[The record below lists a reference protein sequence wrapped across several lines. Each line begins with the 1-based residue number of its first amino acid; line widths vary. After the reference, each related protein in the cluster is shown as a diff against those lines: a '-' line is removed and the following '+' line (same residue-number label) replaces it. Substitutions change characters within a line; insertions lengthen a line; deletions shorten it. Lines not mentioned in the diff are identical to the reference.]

1 MNEEG
6 AADAAGTTMIL
17 PTDISVPASDAG
29 QVAIADSRSL
39 KAKLRSAERAERVKA
54 MLLVLP
60 LLAFLLATFLVP
72 IGSLLMKSFR
82 DPTISN
88 ELPHAAGL
96 LREWDPATGKLPG
109 EHVYEAFGQDLLAA
123 KVSEGVS
130 RVASRLNYDE
140 AGMRGLIMKTARR
153 LGDSDAGTWH
163 QRLSAIDSRWD
174 DVAAWSTLKY
184 ASSPWTLGYYLKAFD
199 FKRGSDGTIVRQPR
213 SERLYID
220 VFVRT
225 AWVSISV
232 SALCLLFGYPVAY
245 FLANIPA
252 RFSNLF
258 MIMVLLPFW
267 TSILV
272 RTTAWVVVLQTNGVL
287 NDLLIHLG
295 LTNTG
300 FALIYNRFGVLV
312 AMTHILLPYAILSL
326 YAVMKGVPNI
336 YVKAA
341 RSLGAGPIRSFFQAY
356 FPQTLPGVGA
366 AGLLTFI
373 LAVGYYI
380 TPAIVGGPD
389 DQLASYY
396 IANHVNSTL
405 NWGLASALASILL
418 GGVLLVYAIFVRM
431 TGGAGVKLG

>member
-1 MNEEG
+1 
-6 AADAAGTTMIL
+6 MIL
-17 PTDISVPASDAG
+17 PNDFSVPASDTG
-29 QVAIADSRSL
+29 QVTIADSRSL
-39 KAKLRSAERAERVKA
+39 KSRLRSAERAERIKA
-54 MLLVLP
+54 MLLVFP

-88 ELPHAAGL
+88 ELPHTAVL
-96 LREWDPATGKLPG
+96 LREWEPATGKLPG
-109 EHVYEAFGQDLLAA
+109 EQVYNAFGQELLAA
-123 KVSEGVS
+123 KDNEGVS

-153 LGDSDAGTWH
+153 LGERDAGSWH
-163 QRLSAIDSRWD
+163 QRLSAIDNRWD

-199 FKRGSDGTIVRQPR
+199 FKRDGNGAIVRQPK
-213 SERLYID
+213 SERLYVD

-225 AWVSISV
+225 AWVSLSV
-232 SALCLLFGYPVAY
+232 SALCLLLGYPVAY

-287 NDLLIHLG
+287 NDLLRHLG
-295 LTNTG
+295 LTETG

-312 AMTHILLPYAILSL
+312 AMSHILLPYAILSL
-326 YAVMKGVPNI
+326 YAVMKGVPNL

-341 RSLGAGPIRSFFQAY
+341 RSLGAGPIRSFLQAY

-396 IANHVNSTL
+396 IANHVNATL

-418 GGVLLVYAIFVRM
+418 AGVLLVYTIFVRM

>member
-1 MNEEG
+1 MMMLPH
-6 AADAAGTTMIL
+6 DIPV
-17 PTDISVPASDAG
+17 PTDQSAAPLTVK
-29 QVAIADSRSL
+29 DSKSL
-39 KAKLRSAERAERVKA
+39 KARLRNAERAERVKA
-54 MLLVLP
+54 MLLVAP
-60 LLAFLLATFLVP
+60 LLIFLVVTFLVP

-82 DPTISN
+82 DATLSQ
-88 ELPHAAGL
+88 ELPHAATL
-96 LREWDPATGKLPG
+96 LRSWEPAQGKLPS
-109 EHVYEAFGQDLLAA
+109 EQVFDAFAHDLIAA
-123 KVSEGVS
+123 KGSEGVS

-140 AGMRGLIMKTARR
+140 AGMRSLIMKTARR
-153 LGDSDAGTWH
+153 LGDDATGTWH
-163 QRLSAIDSRWD
+163 ERLSAIDSRWD
-174 DVAAWSTLKY
+174 DIGSWSTLKY
-184 ASSPWTLGYYLKAFD
+184 ASSPWTIGYYLKAFD
-199 FKRGSDGTIVRQPR
+199 FKRDDRGEIVRQSP

-225 AWVSISV
+225 AWVSIAV

-287 NDLLIHLG
+287 NDVFKHLG
-295 LTNTG
+295 LTDTG
-300 FALIYNRFGVLV
+300 FQLIYNRFGVLV

-326 YAVMKGVPNI
+326 YSVMKGVPNI
-336 YVKAA
+336 YMKAA
-341 RSLGAGPIRSFFQAY
+341 RSLGAGPVRSFFQAY

-366 AGLLTFI
+366 AGMLTFI

-405 NWGLASALASILL
+405 NWGLACALASILL
-418 GGVLLVYAIFVRM
+418 AGVLAIYAIFVRM

>member
-1 MNEEG
+1 
-6 AADAAGTTMIL
+6 MIM
-17 PTDISVPASDAG
+17 PSDFAVPANGTD
-29 QVAIADSRSL
+29 QVVIADSKSL
-39 KAKLRSAERAERVKA
+39 KVKLRNAERAERSKA
-54 MLLVLP
+54 MLLIFP
-60 LLAFLLATFLVP
+60 LLAFLLITFLVP

-82 DPTISN
+82 DSTISQ
-88 ELPHAAGL
+88 ELPHAAPL
-96 LREWDPATGKLPG
+96 LRDWDPATGKLPD
-109 EHVYEAFGQDLLAA
+109 ENVFAAFGQDLLAA
-123 KVSEGVS
+123 KGSEGVS

-140 AGMRGLIMKTARR
+140 AGMRSLIMKTARR
-153 LGDSDAGTWH
+153 VGESESGTWH
-163 QRLSAIDSRWD
+163 QRLLAIDPRWED
-174 DVAAWSTLKY
+174 LSSWSTLKY

-199 FKRGSDGTIVRQPR
+199 FKRNASGEIVRQQE
-213 SERLYID
+213 SERLYVD

-225 AWVSISV
+225 AWVSMSV
-232 SALCLLFGYPVAY
+232 SFLCLLFGYPVAY

-252 RFSNLF
+252 RYSNLF

-287 NDLLIHLG
+287 NDLFIHLG
-295 LTNTG
+295 LTDTG

-336 YVKAA
+336 YMKAA
-341 RSLGAGPIRSFFQAY
+341 RSLGAGPVRSFFQAY

-366 AGLLTFI
+366 AGMLTFI

-380 TPAIVGGPD
+380 TPAIVGGAD

-418 GGVLLVYAIFVRM
+418 AGVLLVYAIFVRM

>member
-1 MNEEG
+1 M
-6 AADAAGTTMIL
+6 MIL
-17 PTDISVPASDAG
+17 PTDIAVPAAG
-29 QVAIADSRSL
+29 EPEPSHIGDSKSL
-39 KAKLRSAERAERVKA
+39 KSKLRSAERAERTRA
-54 MLLVLP
+54 MLLIAP
-60 LLAFLLATFLVP
+60 LLAFLLVTFLVP

-82 DPTISN
+82 DPTISQ
-88 ELPHAAGL
+88 EMPATAAL
-96 LREWDPATGKLPG
+96 LREWNPAAGKLPD
-109 EHVYEAFGQDLLAA
+109 EHVYDAFGKDLLAA
-123 KVSEGVS
+123 KASEGVS

-140 AGMRGLIMKTARR
+140 AGMRSLIMKTARR
-153 LGDSDAGTWH
+153 LGDSDTGTWH
-163 QRLSAIDSRWD
+163 QRLSAIDPRWD
-174 DVAAWSTLKY
+174 EIGAWSTLKY

-199 FKRGSDGTIVRQPR
+199 FKRDSDGSIVRQAPG
-213 SERLYID
+213 ERLYVD

-225 AWVSISV
+225 AWVSLAV

-252 RFSNLF
+252 RYSNLF

-287 NDLLIHLG
+287 NDLFIHLG
-295 LTNTG
+295 LTKSG
-300 FALIYNRFGVLV
+300 FGLIYNRFGVLV

-336 YVKAA
+336 YMKAA
-341 RSLGAGPIRSFFQAY
+341 RSLGAGPILSFFQAY

-366 AGLLTFI
+366 AGMLTFI

-396 IANHVNSTL
+396 IANHVNATL

-418 GGVLLVYAIFVRM
+418 AGVLLVYAIFVRM
-431 TGGAGVKLG
+431 TGGGVKLG